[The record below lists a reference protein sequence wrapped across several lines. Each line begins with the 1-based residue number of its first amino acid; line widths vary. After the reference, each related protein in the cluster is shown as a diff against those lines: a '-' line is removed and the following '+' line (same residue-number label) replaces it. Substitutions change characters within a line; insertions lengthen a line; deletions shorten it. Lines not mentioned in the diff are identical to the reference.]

1 MSDQQTNSAS
11 QDRKIYYWKKSLLTK
26 IPSQWTGS
34 FRDAASTQEYLR
46 DMLIS
51 ANMSNDSTVFG
62 PFDDLYPG
70 TVRRIGPQVNWTSIR
85 DASYSRERT
94 SRLSKQYAA
103 DGSTVTSPHVSGSSP
118 SPSRSSYSEQDGQ
131 NVDRTATKTVKESSD
146 FRQVSDIAPSTPVLT
161 ISEKLER
168 LLVQPALDLDAL
180 KKLSWAGLPSS
191 YRAVVWKI
199 LLGYV
204 PTNLSRR
211 KDTLQRRR
219 REYWEAVQQH
229 YGTSVEIEASNDP
242 SRPWLGLNT
251 FTQLDQQEDIT
262 MRQISVDLPRTCPG
276 QALFH
281 IPQVQLVLERILYVW
296 ATRHPASGYVQGMN
310 DLVTPFIFVFLS
322 EGISE
327 GIEDS
332 ILTMA
337 DLSNIPNAEEALTNA
352 EADSYWC
359 LTALLSD
366 IQDYYTFS
374 QPGIQRRVHY
384 LRELV
389 ARVDSNLCTHL
400 EDEGLDFLQFAF
412 RWMNCLLMR
421 ELPFP
426 LIARVWDTYLAET
439 DGFAVFHVYVCAAL
453 LVSFSDEL
461 QEMDFQDMVL
471 FLQNLPTSAW
481 TWKEIDVILSQAYM
495 WRTIFGAAPSHLQ

>member
-1 MSDQQTNSAS
+1 
-11 QDRKIYYWKKSLLTK
+11 
-26 IPSQWTGS
+26 
-34 FRDAASTQEYLR
+34 
-46 DMLIS
+46 MLIS
-51 ANMSNDSTVFG
+51 VNMSQNSTVFG
-62 PFDDLYPG
+62 PVDDLYPG
-70 TVRRIGPQVNWTSIR
+70 AVRRIGPQVNWASIR
-85 DASYSRERT
+85 DASYSRERR
-94 SRLSKQYAA
+94 SHFSKPYAPNDLTA
-103 DGSTVTSPHVSGSSP
+103 NANSSHMPVESSAPSQSP
-118 SPSRSSYSEQDGQ
+118 YSEQDDHHVNRIDTDG
-131 NVDRTATKTVKESSD
+131 VDGSS
-146 FRQVSDIAPSTPVLT
+146 RPRRAPNNAPSTPVLT
-161 ISEKLER
+161 VSEKLER
-168 LLVQPALDLDAL
+168 LLADSALNLDGI
-180 KKLSWAGLPSS
+180 KKLSWAGLPNSH
-191 YRAVVWKI
+191 RAVVWKI

-211 KDTLQRRR
+211 RDTLQRRR
-219 REYWEAVQQH
+219 REYWEAVEQH
-229 YGTSVEIEASNDP
+229 YGTSSENEASNF
-242 SRPWLGLNT
+242 SSAPWLSSST
-251 FTQLDQQEDIT
+251 YMRLDQQEDVT
-262 MRQISVDLPRTCPG
+262 MRQIAVDLPRTCPG

-281 IPQVQLVLERILYVW
+281 IPQVQLALERILYVW

-322 EGISE
+322 ENASGGTE
-327 GIEDS
+327 NS
-332 ILTMA
+332 ILMMTN
-337 DLSNIPNAEEALTNA
+337 LSTIPNADEALANA

-359 LTALLSD
+359 LTALLSS

-389 ARVDSNLCTHL
+389 ARVDSNLCAHL

-453 LVSFSDEL
+453 LVSFTDEL

-471 FLQNLPTSAW
+471 FLQNLPTSSW
-481 TWKEIDVILSQAYM
+481 TWKEVDVILSQAYM
-495 WRTIFGAAPSHLQ
+495 WRTIFGASPSHLQ

>member
-1 MSDQQTNSAS
+1 MPQNC
-11 QDRKIYYWKKSLLTK
+11 
-26 IPSQWTGS
+26 
-34 FRDAASTQEYLR
+34 
-46 DMLIS
+46 
-51 ANMSNDSTVFG
+51 NVFG
-62 PFDDLYPG
+62 PLDDLYPG
-70 TVRRIGPQVNWTSIR
+70 AVRRLGSHVNWASIR
-85 DASYSRERT
+85 NASYSREQR
-94 SRLSKQYAA
+94 SQYSKQYALNDSTA
-103 DGSTVTSPHVSGSSP
+103 NANSSHMPPKSPPASQPTRSEHDDDHENRTTTNSVNGSPDSQRTSN
-118 SPSRSSYSEQDGQ
+118 
-131 NVDRTATKTVKESSD
+131 NV
-146 FRQVSDIAPSTPVLT
+146 PGTPVLT
-161 ISEKLER
+161 VSEKLER
-168 LLVQPALDLDAL
+168 LLTDSGLNLDAL
-180 KKLSWAGLPSS
+180 KKLSWAGLPNSH
-191 YRAVVWKI
+191 RAAVWKI

-211 KDTLQRRR
+211 RDTLQRRR
-219 REYWEAVQQH
+219 REYWEAVEQH
-229 YGTSVEIEASNDP
+229 YGTSDENEGSNDP
-242 SRPWLGLNT
+242 SKPWLGLNT
-251 FTQLDQQEDIT
+251 YTRLDQEEDVT

-281 IPQVQLVLERILYVW
+281 IPQVQLALERILYVW

-310 DLVTPFIFVFLS
+310 DLVTPFIFAFLS
-322 EGISE
+322 EDASE
-327 GIEDS
+327 GTENS
-332 ILTMA
+332 ILMVT
-337 DLSNIPNAEEALTNA
+337 DLSTIPNAEEALANA

-359 LTALLSD
+359 LTALLSN

-389 ARVDSNLCTHL
+389 ARVDSNLCAHL

-461 QEMDFQDMVL
+461 QEMDFQDIVL
-471 FLQNLPTSAW
+471 FLQNLPTSSW
-481 TWKEIDVILSQAYM
+481 TSKEVDVILSQAYM